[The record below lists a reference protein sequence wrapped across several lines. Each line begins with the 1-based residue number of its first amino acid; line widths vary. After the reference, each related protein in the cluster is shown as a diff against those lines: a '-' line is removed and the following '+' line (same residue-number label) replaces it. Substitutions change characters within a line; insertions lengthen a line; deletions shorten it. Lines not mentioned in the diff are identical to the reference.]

1 MTVLRMVPTAVLTP
15 AATSVVD
22 RWPREQVLV
31 GVSAAR
37 AGFTAVA
44 AAAVALDGPSGLV
57 YGLAALSTLA
67 GVLYRPAHGA
77 LVPSLCRTPYELA
90 SANVVR
96 GMLDSAATLI
106 GPALAAGL
114 LAAGG
119 VPVALLA
126 CTAASAWSGLL
137 LLRVHVRERP
147 PVPPARRPWVE
158 AGEGLVAV
166 VRSRDLLLMTT
177 LTGVQ
182 TAMRGALAVVT
193 VVVAIDV
200 LDIGESGAGTLMA
213 AVGAGAVAGSVAASF
228 LVGSHRLARWFGTG
242 VALWGL
248 PLCLV
253 ALTDQPAVVL
263 LLLMAVG
270 IGNALVDIGLFTLVA
285 RLAPD
290 AVLGRVFGV
299 LESIA
304 ALAVAAGSVVTPWA
318 IDSLG
323 VRNGLL
329 LVGTVAPVSVL
340 LTWGWLRRLDTTMV
354 VRDRDVALLRAIPM
368 LAPLPLPALE
378 HLARGLQPVE
388 VPAGGDVVVEGDPG
402 DRFFVVESGRAEVL
416 GADRR
421 VAELHPGDSF
431 GEIALLRDVPRT
443 AT

>member
-1 MTVLRMVPTAVLTP
+1 
-15 AATSVVD
+15 
-22 RWPREQVLV
+22 
-31 GVSAAR
+31 
-37 AGFTAVA
+37 
-44 AAAVALDGPSGLV
+44 
-57 YGLAALSTLA
+57 
-67 GVLYRPAHGA
+67 
-77 LVPSLCRTPYELA
+77 
-90 SANVVR
+90 
-96 GMLDSAATLI
+96 
-106 GPALAAGL
+106 
-114 LAAGG
+114 
-119 VPVALLA
+119 
-126 CTAASAWSGLL
+126 
-137 LLRVHVRERP
+137 
-147 PVPPARRPWVE
+147 
-158 AGEGLVAV
+158 
-166 VRSRDLLLMTT
+166 
-177 LTGVQ
+177 
-182 TAMRGALAVVT
+182 VT

-443 AT
+443 ATVRAATDLALKALDADRFLVVVTGSPSTVHRAGHHVDELLDRYQPPRN